1 MFTFGS
7 DYRVRVR
14 QYSVDRVKKVFQGG
28 PLVQQVFRLR
38 SMELHV

>member
-1 MFTFGS
+1 MFIFGS

-14 QYSVDRVKKVFQGG
+14 QYSADRVKVLQGG
-28 PLVQQVFRLR
+28 PLVQQVLRLR